1 MLHTFHNQT
10 AKLRNYRQTQNI
22 YNPKET
28 RRMFIYIKTTERQL
42 FRNPVAA
49 PHLSSFRQVNYPPK
63 LSYISYTKTHNNL
76 NIKEKPT

>member
-1 MLHTFHNQT
+1 
-10 AKLRNYRQTQNI
+10 
-22 YNPKET
+22 
-28 RRMFIYIKTTERQL
+28 MFIYIKTTERQL

-63 LSYISYTKTHNNL
+63 LSYISYTKTNNNL